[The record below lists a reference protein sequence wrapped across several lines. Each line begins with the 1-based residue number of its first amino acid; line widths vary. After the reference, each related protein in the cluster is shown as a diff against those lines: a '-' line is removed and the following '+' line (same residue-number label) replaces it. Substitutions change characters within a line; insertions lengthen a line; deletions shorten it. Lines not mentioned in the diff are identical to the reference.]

1 MKTTLFDL
9 IKNSPTA
16 YHATANVA
24 AILDNLG
31 YTRLYENTEWH
42 ITEGGKYYTVRGG
55 SSIIAFRYNG
65 ATPFNITATH
75 SDSPA
80 FRVKS
85 EERGSAYSRLGVE
98 RYGGAINYSWF
109 DRPLAVAGRV
119 TLRTADGIATRL
131 VTLPGRLVIPSVPPH
146 LDPTVNSG
154 FSPNPA
160 RDLLPL
166 YAAGS
171 ERTLITSI
179 AETLGINA
187 DAIFSHDLFLTVA
200 DEPISLGAEGELILS
215 PRIDDL
221 AAVYSALVGF
231 TSAAEND
238 STPVL
243 AVFNNE
249 EVGSSTKQGANSTF
263 LSDTLTR
270 IAGSEAKLRTL
281 IPDSFMLSIDN
292 AHGKHPNRPD
302 LSDATDAPIL
312 NGGIVIKHNAEER
325 YTTDGISSAVVTVLA
340 ERCGIKTQ
348 HYSNRADLR
357 GGSTLGSIATTK
369 VPLKS
374 ADIGI
379 AQLAMHSAA
388 ETAGARDIEDVTAL
402 VREFYKTSFKECG
415 EKLIF

>member
-1 MKTTLFDL
+1 MTLFDF

-16 YHATANVA
+16 YHATANIA
-24 AILDNLG
+24 AFLDELG
-31 YTRLYENTEWH
+31 YTRLFENNEWQPA
-42 ITEGGKYYTVRGG
+42 EGGNYYTVRGG
-55 SSIIAFRYNG
+55 SSIIAFRYKG
-65 ATPFNITATH
+65 DAPFNITASH

-80 FRVKS
+80 FRVKG
-85 EERGSAYSRLGVE
+85 EDRGTAYSRLSVE

-131 VTLPGRLVIPSVPPH
+131 VTLPERLVIPSVPPH
-146 LDPTVNSG
+146 LDTAQNAG

-171 ERTLITSI
+171 ERTLTASV
-179 AETLGINA
+179 ADTLGVDA
-187 DAIFSHDLFLTVA
+187 DTILSHDLFLTVA
-200 DEPISLGAEGELILS
+200 DEPASLGASGELILA

-231 TSAAEND
+231 SAPDSSA

-302 LSDATDAPIL
+302 LSDPTDAPIL

-340 ERCGIKTQ
+340 ERCGVRVQ

-369 VPLKS
+369 VSVKS
-374 ADIGI
+374 CDIGI

-388 ETAGARDIEDVTAL
+388 ETAGARDIEDMTAL
-402 VREFYKTSFKECG
+402 VREFYSASFKECG
-415 EKLIF
+415 DKLVF

>member
-1 MKTTLFDL
+1 MKSKLFEF
-9 IKNSPTA
+9 IKKSPTA
-16 YHATANVA
+16 YHATANIA
-24 AILDNLG
+24 DLLENEG
-31 YTRLYENTEWH
+31 YTRLYENNDWQF
-42 ITEGGKYYTVRGG
+42 TEGGKYYTVRGG
-55 SSIIAFRYNG
+55 SSLIAFVYNQDK
-65 ATPFNITATH
+65 PFNITATH

-80 FRVKS
+80 FRIKS
-85 EERGSAYSRLGVE
+85 EDRSSAYSRLAVE
-98 RYGGAINYSWF
+98 RYGGAINYTWF
-109 DRPLAVAGRV
+109 DRPLAIAGRV
-119 TLRTADGIATRL
+119 VIRDSDGIVTRL
-131 VTLPGRLVIPSVPPH
+131 VVLPERLVIPSTPPH
-146 LDPTVNSG
+146 LDSSVNSG

-171 ERTLITSI
+171 ARTLKESLSEALSI
-179 AETLGINA
+179 SA
-187 DAIFSHDLFLTVA
+187 DSIISHDLFLTVA
-200 DEPISLGAEGELILS
+200 DEPVSLGAEGELILA

-221 AAVYSALVGF
+221 AAVYSALSGF
-231 TSAAEND
+231 ISATPTG
-238 STPVL
+238 STPIL

-263 LSDTLTR
+263 LYDTLVR
-270 IAGSEAKLRTL
+270 IAGSESKLRTL

-292 AHGKHPNRPD
+292 AHGRHPNRPD
-302 LSDATDAPIL
+302 LSDSTDAPVL

-388 ETAGARDIEDVTAL
+388 ETAGICDIEDMTAL
-402 VREFYKTSFKECG
+402 TKEFYGTSFKELG
-415 EKLIF
+415 DKLAF